1 MRLNFAYPSVL
12 AFPQSSILLQ
22 KGGSQDST
30 PTETALGVFLI
41 VAAQPLKA
49 PGAHLRGGH
58 KSSKEF
64 MRGSKV
70 CALSVAVGV
79 WQRFSG
85 CRFYLRGVGVRSLES
100 K

>member
-22 KGGSQDST
+22 KGGSRDST

-49 PGAHLRGGH
+49 PGAHLSGGRE
-58 KSSKEF
+58 SSAGW
-64 MRGSKV
+64 R
-70 CALSVAVGV
+70 
-79 WQRFSG
+79 
-85 CRFYLRGVGVRSLES
+85 RSEERV
-100 K
+100 